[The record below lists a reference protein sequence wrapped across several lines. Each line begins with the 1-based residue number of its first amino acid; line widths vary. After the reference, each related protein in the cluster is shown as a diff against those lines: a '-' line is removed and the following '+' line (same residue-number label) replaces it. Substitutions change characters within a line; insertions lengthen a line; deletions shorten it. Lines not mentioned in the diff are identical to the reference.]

1 MIDYENKLNVI
12 TGVTTP
18 PTETIKL
25 LPVKDAYVDQGR
37 PVEPFNLKVLEVG
50 SSTVEDQNTSKSI
63 LYFKIPSITSDQYE
77 NLKTV
82 KLIFRST
89 SPMGRTVN
97 FQLKYNAHFSW
108 PEDGTTWLS
117 QPKEGRNIIQTK
129 RLEKDNRT
137 LVFDMMD
144 LFKSHK
150 NSEFDF
156 PITLLEDPNDGTNDK
171 ITFGSKE
178 ANIALRPT
186 FEIEYEYYPE
196 NLDYFDFKGKMN
208 VRINVPNAVY
218 DAPDLK
224 GKINVWGGE
233 TYNDFNGTIS
243 TKTYSGDPSDLNGTV
258 KVRRVGW
265 NYFDGKVGIQRFVPN
280 DQEPA
285 PDFEGVVSTKLYKA
299 DSQEKVPADPYYL
312 EHVDSPDLNGK
323 IASTTYDGVPGDL
336 NGFITIN
343 KEDDFDGKLTIRKY
357 IADSDI
363 DKSTDSE
370 KHIDSPDFNSIIT
383 VRRNIADN
391 GPTSDLKGKM
401 MVNNLPGPGEIN
413 GYINIYSPETNPS
426 GDVIPDLRGKV
437 TIKLYDNNSKELDG
451 HLTVTIHVPNET
463 TPPPDLNGQL
473 SIREYFADDDTA
485 ADTDDKKHVPSANLN
500 AKVNVR
506 HRADLDGIIS
516 IKTYYDQKD
525 MPGQMNVIGFGD
537 GHLDGYIN
545 IKGYKDLNC
554 KMYSRYR
561 KATDMIGV
569 MIVGEGENAP
579 FAFIM

>member
-1 MIDYENKLNVI
+1 MIDYKNKLNVL

-18 PTETIKL
+18 PTQTIKI

-50 SSTVEDQNTSKSI
+50 SSTIDDQNTSKSI
-63 LYFKIPSITSDQYE
+63 LYFKIPSITSVQYD

-117 QPKEGRNIIQTK
+117 QPKESKNIIQTK
-129 RLEKDNRT
+129 RLEKDDRT

-156 PITLLEDPNDGTNDK
+156 PITLLEDPNDGTNEK
-171 ITFGSKE
+171 INFGSKE
-178 ANIALRPT
+178 ANVALRPT

-208 VRINVPNAVY
+208 VRINVPNEVY

-233 TYNDFNGTIS
+233 THDDFNGKIS
-243 TKTYSGDPSDLNGTV
+243 TKTYTGDPNDLNGTV
-258 KVRRVGW
+258 KVKRVGW
-265 NYFDGKVGIQRFVPN
+265 NYFDGKVGVQRFVPN

-285 PDFEGVVSTKLYKA
+285 PDFKGVVSTILYKA

-323 IASTTYDGVPGDL
+323 ITPTTYDGEPGDL
-336 NGFITIN
+336 NGYITII
-343 KEDDFDGKLTIRKY
+343 KKDDFDGKLTIRKY

-370 KHIDSPDFNSIIT
+370 KHIDAPDLNSTII
-383 VRRNIADN
+383 VRRN
-391 GPTSDLKGKM
+391 
-401 MVNNLPGPGEIN
+401 VN
-413 GYINIYSPETNPS
+413 S
-426 GDVIPDLRGKV
+426 GDIIPDLRGRV
-437 TIKLYDNNSKELDG
+437 TINLYDNNAKELDG
-451 HLTVTIHVPNET
+451 NLTVSIHVPNET

-473 SIREYFADDDTA
+473 VIREYFADDNTDE
-485 ADTDDKKHVPSANLN
+485 DTDDKKHVPSHNLD
-500 AKVNVR
+500 AKVNIR
-506 HRADLDGIIS
+506 HRAELDGVIN

-525 MPGQMNVIGFGD
+525 MSGQMSVIGFGD

-545 IKGYKDLNC
+545 IKGYKDLNG